1 MQTIKI
7 LAKKDIYGGLGFK
20 IYTAGKLYEATYI
33 KDYDSWV
40 LDSDVIVN
48 ERPIYDSNFVKENFL
63 FPEDIRD
70 NNINIILNNSK

>member
-20 IYTAGKLYEATYI
+20 IYTKGKLYEATYI
-33 KDYDSWV
+33 KDYNSWV

-48 ERPIYDSNFVKENFL
+48 ERPIYDNDFVKENFL

>member
-20 IYTAGKLYEATYI
+20 IYTEGKLYEATYI
-33 KDYDSWV
+33 EDYDGWV
-40 LDSDVIVN
+40 LDSDIVVN
-48 ERPIYDSNFVKENFL
+48 ERPIYDNNFVKENFL